1 MSGSDDEHDAY
12 LAAVKAEGE
21 ERGNDDD
28 SGIVVSF
35 FLSFFLSFLLIYK
48 KCSFLDMSSD
58 DQDFV
63 AVSSSDVGLE

>member
-35 FLSFFLSFLLIYK
+35 FLTYLFIKFL
-48 KCSFLDMSSD
+48 FLDMSSD